1 MARRKRHKLPSK
13 QKIRKA
19 EGSIAKIRSMLV
31 KLSWVLKGNRKKL
44 SEAKDRLRTP
54 EQKRKYAALLKVQ
67 TALEKSTKSQAK
79 WYKVLAGTM
88 KKLKGMFGALAK
100 GAKETARRTW
110 STAKKP
116 VSWLASKLKR
126 KRRPR
131 GLRDIGDIAS
141 IDDLGV
147 APIVIWGAVAATT
160 AALLVAV
167 GSLLTKASA
176 LEEQID
182 ALNEEIDWYEE
193 SYDEEEPTDDYYD
206 DSWNDDGLYDDEY
219 DEGEWW

>member
-13 QKIRKA
+13 HKIRKA
-19 EGSIAKIRSMLV
+19 EGSIAKIKSMLV
-31 KLSWVLKGNRKKL
+31 KLSGVLKGNRKKL
-44 SEAKDRLRTP
+44 SAAKDRLRTP
-54 EQKRKYAALLKVQ
+54 EQKRKFATLMKVQ
-67 TALEKSTKSQAK
+67 AALEKSSKAQAK
-79 WYKVLAGTM
+79 RYRVLAGTM
-88 KKLKGMFGALAK
+88 RKLKGMFGALAK

-126 KRRPR
+126 RPR
-131 GLRDIGDIAS
+131 GLRDIGDIES
-141 IDDLGV
+141 IDDLGI

-167 GSLLTKASA
+167 GSLLSKASA

-182 ALNEEIDWYEE
+182 ALNEEIDRYEEE
-193 SYDEEEPTDDYYD
+193 SYSEEEPVDEYN
-206 DSWNDDGLYDDEY
+206 NDDGWYDEEPY
-219 DEGEWW
+219 DEGGWW